1 MIQTTTTFQT
11 NYNSISF
18 TKNLELKNIY
28 YAYPESNINVLK
40 DINLTI
46 NKGDLIGII
55 GKSGGGKTTLVDVI
69 LGLLHPTSGS
79 LYIDNKL
86 IDSRT
91 KNWRNLFGYVQQD
104 DFLIDDSLKNN
115 IALGVKEDN
124 IKQQDLL
131 FAIRSANLESFIESL
146 PNKINT
152 NVGEKGIK
160 ISGGQ
165 RQRIAIARALYFK
178 PSILILDEATSALD
192 SKTEV
197 EVMDA
202 INSLKGKSTI
212 IMISHRASTLLKCN
226 MIYELKDS
234 GLQKV

>member
-1 MIQTTTTFQT
+1 M
-11 NYNSISF
+11 
-18 TKNLELKNIY
+18 
-28 YAYPESNINVLK
+28 
-40 DINLTI
+40 LTI
-46 NKGDLIGII
+46 FTSSPNFPNLGPVVIFGIMYGFAGATISMLPMIG
-55 GKSGGGKTTLVDVI
+55 
-69 LGLLHPTSGS
+69 
-79 LYIDNKL
+79 
-86 IDSRT
+86 T

-104 DFLIDDSLKNN
+104 NFLIDDSLKNN
-115 IALGVKEDN
+115 IALGVNPDN
-124 IKQQDLL
+124 INQKDLL
-131 FAIRSANLESFIESL
+131 FAIRSANLESFVKSL

-212 IMISHRASTLLKCN
+212 IMISHRVSTLLKCN
-226 MIYELKDS
+226 IIYELKDS
-234 GLQKV
+234 GLHKV